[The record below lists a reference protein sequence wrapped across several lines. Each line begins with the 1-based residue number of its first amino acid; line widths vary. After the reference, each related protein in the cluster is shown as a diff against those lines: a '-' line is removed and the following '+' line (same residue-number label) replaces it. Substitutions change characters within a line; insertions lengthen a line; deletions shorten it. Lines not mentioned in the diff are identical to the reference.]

1 MVRRSEFD
9 DGQAAKRLRVPV
21 AAFRWARHTGLVPGP
36 DLPTRRWSPAAV
48 ATMDPDSIRRAL
60 PRTPISGGAAAN
72 QIAETLGTPNLSGE
86 KAAVTAFVV
95 RRLIELRL
103 LTDLS
108 ANPDGSLVNPDQ
120 LDLVCARDDL
130 AGLVAANTPLG
141 PDQAA
146 QRLSVRRTDFDH
158 MIRLGWI
165 TPADSV
171 EVRYGTSRAGAVDVP
186 LFRAAD
192 VDSLPTAHPEVE
204 WTTLRA
210 VGKGM
215 RSPLA
220 ALPAVTA

>member
-1 MVRRSEFD
+1 
-9 DGQAAKRLRVPV
+9 
-21 AAFRWARHTGLVPGP
+21 
-36 DLPTRRWSPAAV
+36 
-48 ATMDPDSIRRAL
+48 MDPDSIRRAL
-60 PRTPISGGAAAN
+60 PRKPISGGAAAN
-72 QIAETLGTPNLSGE
+72 QIAETLETPNLSGE

-108 ANPDGSLVNPDQ
+108 ANPDGALVNPDQ

-158 MIRLGWI
+158 MVRLGWI

-192 VDSLPTAHPEVE
+192 IDGLPAAHPEAE

>member
-1 MVRRSEFD
+1 MVRRSEYD
-9 DGQAAKRLRVPV
+9 DGQAAKRLRIPV
-21 AAFRWARHTGLVPGP
+21 AAFRWARHCGLVPEP

-48 ATMDPDSIRRAL
+48 AAMDPAAIREAL
-60 PRTPISGGAAAN
+60 PRTPISGAAAAN

-86 KAAVTAFVV
+86 KATVTAFVI
-95 RRLIELRL
+95 RRLIDLRI

-120 LDLVCARDDL
+120 LDLVCAREDL

-146 QRLSVRRTDFDH
+146 RRLSVRRTDFDH
-158 MIRLGWI
+158 MVRLGWI

-192 VDSLPTAHPEVE
+192 VDGLPAAYPEVE